1 MTKTAC
7 ITGMTLG
14 ERHAYIMDTLH
25 KYGSASVSALAEQL
39 KVSEVTIRKD
49 LTILENKKMI
59 YRAHGSAI
67 LMNPY
72 VNDRHI
78 SEKEKLNAVEKQ
90 AIGKKAAEMITPN
103 DSILIASGTT
113 MLFFAR
119 EIKPQGHLTAI
130 TSAINIAYLLSG
142 NPNIDVIQL
151 GGIIRNRS
159 VSVVGNYAE
168 RMLPDFSCSKLYLG
182 VDGLDVDYGLSTT
195 NIMEVNLDR
204 EMIRTAQKIIILA
217 DSSKFGR
224 RGFCKI
230 CDVDE
235 VDQIITDSG
244 ISPHMLS
251 KLQERGIEVTVVDI

>member
-1 MTKTAC
+1 
-7 ITGMTLG
+7 
-14 ERHAYIMDTLH
+14 
-25 KYGSASVSALAEQL
+25 
-39 KVSEVTIRKD
+39 
-49 LTILENKKMI
+49 
-59 YRAHGSAI
+59 
-67 LMNPY
+67 
-72 VNDRHI
+72 
-78 SEKEKLNAVEKQ
+78 
-90 AIGKKAAEMITPN
+90 
-103 DSILIASGTT
+103 